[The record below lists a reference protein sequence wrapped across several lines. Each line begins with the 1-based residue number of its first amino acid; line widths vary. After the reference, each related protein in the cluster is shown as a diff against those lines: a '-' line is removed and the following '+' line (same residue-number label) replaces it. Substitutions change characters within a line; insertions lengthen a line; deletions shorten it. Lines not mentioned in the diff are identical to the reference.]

1 MDRSWEMKSVI
12 VSPDTTLS
20 SSQTRALPVSVTRC
34 SRSKYS
40 ARCAVPVRQSL
51 VMIRTPPVETV
62 RRTRSPFS
70 SSHDVAAEDD
80 EVLLTEALH
89 PVGVHCERLRLVVLR
104 LRPARRPG
112 DRELAG

>member
-20 SSQTRALPVSVTRC
+20 SSQTRALPMSVTRC
-34 SRSKYS
+34 SMSKYS

-51 VMIRTPPVETV
+51 VMILTLPVETV

-70 SSHDVAAEDD
+70 SRYTSIRSAYW
-80 EVLLTEALH
+80 TELS
-89 PVGVHCERLRLVVLR
+89 
-104 LRPARRPG
+104 RRATTLPLKMTRFSLPNRSIRSESTVSG
-112 DRELAG
+112 